1 MAGIITETTRLEKET
16 IVIGMGE
23 KAVSASPG
31 VVLACIGLGSCI
43 AVTVYDKVVKIGGM
57 IHIVLAKH
65 QGSNTNDLS
74 KFADTGIPLLLNE
87 MVTKGAD
94 KNRLIVKIAG
104 GAQMTIAPGLKDT
117 FKTGER
123 NLVQILY
130 TLEQEDVGLKAADV
144 GGTLGRTVK
153 LHIGTGT
160 VTVKTVNGMEREI

>member
-1 MAGIITETTRLEKET
+1 MAMTVTETIKQEKGS

-23 KAVSASPG
+23 TAVSANPG
-31 VVLACIGLGSCI
+31 VILTCIGLGSCI
-43 AVTVYDKVVKIGGM
+43 AVAAYDKTARIGGM

-65 QGSNTNDLS
+65 QGNSTTDFG
-74 KFADTGIPLLLNE
+74 KFADTGIPLLFNE
-87 MVTKGAD
+87 MNKLGAD
-94 KNRLIVKIAG
+94 KRRLSVKIAG

-144 GGTLGRTVK
+144 GGCLGRTVK
-153 LHIGTGT
+153 LHLDTGM
-160 VTVKTVNGMEREI
+160 VTVKTVNGIEREI

>member
-1 MAGIITETTRLEKET
+1 MAGIITETVIPGRET

-23 KAVSASPG
+23 RAVSASPG

-43 AVTVYDKVVKIGGM
+43 AVTVYDRVAKVGGM

-65 QGSNTNDLS
+65 MGNNTSDFG
-74 KFADTGIPLLLNE
+74 KFADTGIPLLFHE
-87 MVTKGAD
+87 VIRKGAD
-94 KNRLIVKIAG
+94 KNRLAVKIAG

-160 VTVKTVNGMEREI
+160 VTVKTVNGIEREI